1 MRGRYANLQMER
13 RWHVKRPATVET
25 AGTRALTLPFRPRA
39 RLLQLLGDE
48 LIGSSRLA
56 VFELVKNAY
65 DANASEVRV
74 TLDDLDAPSASITV
88 EDNGSG
94 MTLDVIRD
102 IWLVPGHDHRARQRQ
117 ELQRTQ
123 SGRLPL
129 GEKGVGR
136 FAAHKLGDRIEVV
149 TKATG
154 RPECLVSVD
163 WSALIRQRD
172 LSDAMVEVYEREP
185 EVFGNDRTGTRIT
198 ITALREPRWT
208 RGEVR
213 RLQRQIT
220 SITSPFAE
228 RSDKFDTTL
237 HVPSHTDWVIDLPDA
252 HQLLKHAPWT
262 FWFSFDGTEFQWKY
276 CFTGIPGLNVDRRS
290 LERDDQP
297 LLVRTRFDRDELA
310 IDQRL
315 PSPRSV
321 VADASEIE
329 GIGKIEGR
337 FYAFDRDPVLL
348 KRIGESQLIR
358 HYLDENGGVRIYRD
372 GIRVYD
378 YGERNDDWLALD
390 LRRVNVPARS
400 ISRNIV
406 VGAIDLSLADS
417 WQLHEKT
424 SREGFI
430 ENSAQRR
437 LKRLV
442 LGALTPLEVERAQDK
457 DRIRRAISSGR
468 DPETTGIKQPLRD
481 LRAALRRHKSP
492 EELEPLIDKVEREYN
507 ELRDR
512 MLRAGMSGMGL
523 TIVFHE
529 VEQGVRALQNLV
541 AEGADRS
548 MIRQRVTE
556 LAGIL
561 EGFTVLLRK
570 GTRKRNSLRDLVAR
584 VLDINSARFRKHGV
598 RLDCPALQDDGSDKN
613 SLFVFGLA
621 LGALNNLLDNAFYWL
636 EVRWPKDAEHSDQRA
651 IHISISTD
659 LAEGP
664 AIIVADTGTGFV
676 DEPGTLVKPFF
687 SRRPEGMGIGLYYA
701 DLVMQLSGGCL
712 AFPDDAEGAGVP
724 REFDGAAI
732 ALVFAPENSK

>member
-1 MRGRYANLQMER
+1 MNPL
-13 RWHVKRPATVET
+13 ATVNNL
-25 AGTRALTLPFRPRA
+25 GTRALTLPFRPRA

-48 LIGSSRLA
+48 LIGSPRLA

-65 DANASEVRV
+65 DADASDVRV
-74 TLDDLDAPSASITV
+74 TLSHLSRPQASITV
-88 EDNGSG
+88 EDNGEG
-94 MTLDVIRD
+94 MTLEIIRD

-117 ELQRTQ
+117 KLQRTP

-149 TKATG
+149 TRAVDHL
-154 RPECLVSVD
+154 ECVVSVD
-163 WSALIRQRD
+163 WSALIQHDD
-172 LSDAMVEVYEREP
+172 LSDAMVDVYQRDP
-185 EVFGNDRTGTRIT
+185 EIFRNGRTGTRIT
-198 ITALREPRWT
+198 VTALRQTRWT

-213 RLQRQIT
+213 RLHRQIT
-220 SITSPFAE
+220 SITWPYAK
-228 RSDKFDTTL
+228 RSDNFKTTL
-237 HVPSHTDWVIDLPDA
+237 EVPGHSDWVEDLLEA
-252 HQLLKHAPWT
+252 HQLLKLAPWKY
-262 FWFSFDGTEFQWKY
+262 WFSFDGTAFEWKY
-276 CFTGIPGLNVDRRS
+276 RFAGIPGLNVDRRS
-290 LERDDQP
+290 LDKADQP
-297 LLVRTRFDRDELA
+297 LLLRTRFDRDELT

-321 VADASEIE
+321 AADATEIE
-329 GIGKIEGR
+329 GIGKIEGH
-337 FYAFDRDPVLL
+337 FFAFDRDPTLL
-348 KRIGESQLIR
+348 NRIGESQLIR

-378 YGERNDDWLALD
+378 YGERDDDWLALD
-390 LRRVNVPARS
+390 IRRVNVPVRS

-417 WQLHEKT
+417 SQLHEKT

-430 ENSAQRR
+430 ENSAQHR

-457 DRIRRAISSGR
+457 DRIRKAISSGR
-468 DPETTGIKQPLRD
+468 DPETTGIKRPLRD
-481 LRAALRRHKSP
+481 LRTALRRHKSP
-492 EELEPLIDKVEREYN
+492 DELDRIIDKVEREYN

-529 VEQGVRALQNLV
+529 VEQGIRALQTLV
-541 AEGADRS
+541 ERGADRS
-548 MIRQRVTE
+548 IIKRRVAE
-556 LAGIL
+556 LAGTL

-570 GTRKRNSLRDLVAR
+570 GTRKRNSLRTLVDR
-584 VLDINSARFRKHGV
+584 VRGINSGRFRKHHV
-598 RLDCPALQDDGSDKN
+598 RLDCPPLQDQGQDETSW
-613 SLFVFGLA
+613 FVFGLA

-636 EVRWPKDAEHSDQRA
+636 RVRWPDDAEHSDRRA
-651 IHISISTD
+651 IHISINTD

-664 AIIVADTGTGFV
+664 AIVVADTGTGFA
-676 DEPGTLVKPFF
+676 DDPGTLVKPFF
-687 SRRPEGMGIGLYYA
+687 SRRPEGMGIGLYYS

-712 AFPDDAEGAGVP
+712 AFPNGSDASIP
-724 REFDGAAI
+724 PEFDGAVL
-732 ALVFAPENSK
+732 ALVFPPENIK